1 LGNRNRN
8 KERLLLVA
16 SGILMGISFPPFPF
30 PCQILMFIGL
40 VPYFLVVEKR
50 DRLIDL
56 NRASYI
62 MGFVFSLI
70 TLYWVGS
77 WQKEADTFLMISGGL
92 LIFINPV
99 FFMIPTTLLYFSRN
113 LFPKGIAIYLFPLF
127 WITYEYLYMIT
138 DLSFPWLTLGSGLS
152 HFNIFIQIGDIVG
165 AVGLSMIVIYI
176 NILITKAIQTKSIF
190 PKSFRINIGL
200 AAGIFLLVIVYG
212 VYRLSTFKISDKKV
226 KVGLIQPN
234 LDPWGKWSNI
244 DLHDLTSIYFDL
256 SSQAVNQGAKVI
268 FWPET
273 ALPVYLREGGYNDV
287 LDSIYS
293 FLDKNN
299 VSLITGMPDLIYY
312 KSGEKMPEDVKYSKP
327 GNYYYSTYNAVLL
340 FSPNRREI
348 ERYGKSKLVPF
359 GERVPFVDQLPFL
372 RDFIKWSVGIS
383 DWNVGRDTT
392 VFKVP
397 LVNKDTLKINS
408 LVCYESI
415 YPYYIERFINK
426 GADLIS
432 VVTNDSWYGNS
443 SGPYQHKEMAVL
455 RAIENRKT
463 VVRAANGGISCIID
477 PLGRTLTESKL
488 FTKTQ
493 ITGDVFIQENETF
506 FSKYPLIL
514 PMISSAFSF
523 WVFGIFILKK
533 LKSKLN
539 L

>member
-1 LGNRNRN
+1 
-8 KERLLLVA
+8 
-16 SGILMGISFPPFPF
+16 M
-30 PCQILMFIGL
+30 
-40 VPYFLVVEKR
+40 
-50 DRLIDL
+50 
-56 NRASYI
+56 
-62 MGFVFSLI
+62 
-70 TLYWVGS
+70 
-77 WQKEADTFLMISGGL
+77 
-92 LIFINPV
+92 
-99 FFMIPTTLLYFSRN
+99 
-113 LFPKGIAIYLFPLF
+113 
-127 WITYEYLYMIT
+127 EY
-138 DLSFPWLTLGSGLS
+138 SE
-152 HFNIFIQIGDIVG
+152 
-165 AVGLSMIVIYI
+165 
-176 NILITKAIQTKSIF
+176 
-190 PKSFRINIGL
+190 FRHL
-200 AAGIFLLVIVYG
+200 
-212 VYRLSTFKISDKKV
+212 
-226 KVGLIQPN
+226 N

-287 LDSIYS
+287 LDSIYN

-299 VSLITGMPDLIYY
+299 VSLISGMPDLIYY
-312 KSGEKMPEDVKYSKP
+312 KSGDKMPEDVKYSKP
-327 GNYYYSTYNAVLL
+327 GNFYYATYNAVLL
-340 FSPNRREI
+340 FSPNGREI

-392 VFKVP
+392 VFKIP
-397 LVNKDTLKINS
+397 LVNRDTLKINS

-477 PLGRTLTESKL
+477 PLGRTLTESKM

-514 PMISSAFSF
+514 PLISSAFSF

>member
-1 LGNRNRN
+1 MLSNNRN
-8 KERLLLVA
+8 KERLLLIV

-30 PCQILMFIGL
+30 PCQLLMFIGL

-50 DRLIDL
+50 EKLIDL

-92 LIFINPV
+92 LIFVNPV

-152 HFNIFIQIGDIVG
+152 QFHIFIQIADIIG
-165 AVGLSMIVIYI
+165 AVGISLIVIYI
-176 NILITKAIQTKSIF
+176 NIFIAKAIKAKSFF
-190 PKSFRINIGL
+190 PKSFRINIAL
-200 AAGIFLLVIVYG
+200 AAGIFLFVIVYG
-212 VYRLSTFKISDKKV
+212 VFRLSTFKISDKKV

-234 LDPWGKWSNI
+234 IDPWKKWSNTN
-244 DLHDLTSIYFDL
+244 LHDLTSVYFDL
-256 SSQAVNQGAKVI
+256 SLQAVNKGAQVI

-273 ALPVYLREGGYNDV
+273 ALPVYLRDGGYDYV
-287 LDSIYS
+287 LNSIYS

-299 VSLITGMPDLIYY
+299 VSLISGMPDLIYY
-312 KSGEKMPEDVKYSKP
+312 KSGDRMPEDVKYSKP
-327 GNYYYSTYNAVLL
+327 GNYYYATYNAVLS
-340 FSPNRREI
+340 FSPHGREI

-397 LVNKDTLKINS
+397 LVNMDTLKINS

-455 RAIENRKT
+455 RAVENRKT

-477 PLGRTLTESKL
+477 PLGRTLSESKM

-506 FSKYPLIL
+506 FSKFPLIL
-514 PMISSAFSF
+514 PVISLVFSF
-523 WVFGIFILKK
+523 WVFGIFIMKK
-533 LKSKLN
+533 LKVRLG